1 MSFLTIAQDVAIS
14 VDFPPP
20 SSAIGSADPAIKK
33 IRRSIEAVSYALGK
47 SHAWKTMRAEA
58 TFTSVAT
65 EVQTSMLP
73 TGFDRFV
80 PETIWDRT
88 DKTLLIGPISEV
100 EWAGLK
106 AFSYADSSRRKFI
119 QRGNTASTS
128 ILMIPVPPAGNTFGF
143 SYVNTYF
150 CESSSGTAQSAWA
163 ADADISRLDAELV
176 TLGAISDF
184 LWTEGMNH
192 EKADS
197 DFEDLYNQLVKNDNP
212 KSRAMSVADIFGQRR
227 HFSGA
232 PESSGNHV
240 MTN

>member
-1 MSFLTIAQDVAIS
+1 MSFLTIIQDVATA
-14 VDFPPP
+14 VDFPSPT
-20 SSAIGSADPAIKK
+20 SAIGSADPAVKK
-33 IRRSIEAVSYALGK
+33 MRRSVEAVSYSLGK
-47 SHAWKTMRAEA
+47 IHAWKTMRAEA

-73 TGFDRFV
+73 TGFDRFIA
-80 PETIWDRT
+80 ETVWDRT
-88 DKTLLIGPISEV
+88 DKTLLTGPVTEV
-100 EWAGLK
+100 EWASLK
-106 AFSYADSSRRKFI
+106 ASNYSDSTQRKFI

-163 ADADISRLDAELV
+163 AATDMPRLDAELI

-184 LWTEGMNH
+184 LWAEGMNH

-197 DFEDLYNQLVKNDNP
+197 DFEDLFNQLVKNDNP
-212 KSRAMSVADIFGQRR
+212 KTRVMSVADIFGQRR
-227 HFSGA
+227 HFNGVPA
-232 PESSGNHV
+232 VTATYTVE
-240 MTN
+240 

>member
-1 MSFLTIAQDVAIS
+1 VSFLTIAQDVAIA
-14 VDFPPP
+14 VDFPAP
-20 SSAIGSADPAIKK
+20 SAAFASSDPAVKK
-33 IRRSIEAVSYALGK
+33 MRRSIESTSYSLGK
-47 SHAWKTMRAEA
+47 IHAWKTMRAEG
-58 TFTSVAT
+58 TFTSLAT
-65 EVQTSMLP
+65 ETQTSMLP
-73 TGFDRFV
+73 TGFDRFI
-80 PETIWDRT
+80 PETVWDRT

-106 AFSYADSSRRKFI
+106 AFAYADSSRRKFI

-128 ILMIPVPPAGNTFGF
+128 ILMIPVPAAGKTFGF
-143 SYVNTYF
+143 AYVNTYF

-163 ADADISRLDAELV
+163 ADADISRIDAELV

-197 DFEDLYNQLVKNDNP
+197 DFEDMFNQLVKNDNP

-227 HFSGA
+227 HFNGA

>member
-1 MSFLTIAQDVAIS
+1 MSFLTIAQDVAVA
-14 VDFPPP
+14 VDFPAPTT
-20 SSAIGSADPAIKK
+20 SFGGSDPALKK
-33 IRRSIEAVSYALGK
+33 IRRSIEATSYSLARI
-47 SHAWKTMRAEA
+47 HAWKTMRAEA

-73 TGFDRFV
+73 TGFDRFI
-80 PETIWDRT
+80 PETVWDRT
-88 DKTLLIGPISEV
+88 DKTLLIGPVSEV

-106 AFSYADSSRRKFI
+106 AFAYADSSRRKFI

-128 ILMIPVPPAGNTFGF
+128 IRMIPVPAAGNTFAF

-163 ADADISRLDAELV
+163 ADADVSRIDAELV

-184 LWTEGMNH
+184 LWMEGMNH

-197 DFEDLYNQLVKNDNP
+197 DFEDLFSQLVKNDNP
-212 KSRAMSVADIFGQRR
+212 KSRVVSVADIFGQRR

-232 PESSGNHV
+232 PESSGNHI